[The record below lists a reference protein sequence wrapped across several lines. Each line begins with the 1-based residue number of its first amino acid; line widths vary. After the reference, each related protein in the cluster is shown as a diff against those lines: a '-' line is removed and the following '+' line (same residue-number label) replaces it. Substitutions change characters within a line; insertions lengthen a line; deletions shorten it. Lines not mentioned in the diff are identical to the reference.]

1 MRRLVAEMPVLLPFG
16 PLQAPTTSLHITNET
31 ATHEISPPPF
41 PLAGQPDLVRAAQ
54 KDDVYSIALADGAHD
69 AARRVLG
76 PAGASRWSA
85 EVSAAARLL
94 YHGAT
99 TGGGGASGGGRLGP
113 LGAGGGIPTPGEEYC
128 DLMQVT
134 SSGAPPGLVR
144 RWFLVLLKSLGP
156 YAAVAAERARRR
168 RREER
173 EEQQQRGAGAGE
185 EEEEEARTRSPSSSS
200 APPPAAAAVSA
211 PPFLSSSALSR
222 LGGRARSAA
231 SRLPALA
238 RSLAD
243 AAAEHSTSDHA
254 ARLHLAL
261 FYLHGVY
268 YHWPA
273 RAAGVRFAFAGRPDA
288 SGSAAGPSLN
298 SSGARGRP
306 TYSVLGVFLAAQLAV
321 AGGSAALRARSR
333 ALDAAAAE
341 RGRAAIE
348 ELAAR
353 EAGGRGGGGEGGGG
367 GGGGSAGGA
376 SPPSAS
382 AAATTAAIL
391 SAAAAHAVVLSDDGT
406 LAQLCEEGERGGR
419 GAGAGEGGEEGPPPR
434 ATSRCAL
441 CLGRRRFPTSTPCG
455 HVFCWACVAEW
466 GTAYK
471 RECPLCR
478 AGFELRELV
487 RVVGADF

>member
-1 MRRLVAEMPVLLPFG
+1 ML
-16 PLQAPTTSLHITNET
+16 
-31 ATHEISPPPF
+31 PPF

-54 KDDVYSIALADGAHD
+54 KDDAYSLALADGAHD

-76 PAGASRWSA
+76 PAGAARWSA

-99 TGGGGASGGGRLGP
+99 TGGGGFGGGDGSFNFLGVG
-113 LGAGGGIPTPGEEYC
+113 GAVGGFGGGIPTPGEEYC

-134 SSGAPPGLVR
+134 ASGAPPGFLR
-144 RWFLVLLKSLGP
+144 RWALVLLKSLGP

-173 EEQQQRGAGAGE
+173 EERGE
-185 EEEEEARTRSPSSSS
+185 EEEREEAQQAPPSSSE
-200 APPPAAAAVSA
+200 PAAAAARPS
-211 PPFLSSSALSR
+211 PGSALPLLLPR
-222 LGGRARSAA
+222 LRDRARAAA

-243 AAAEHSTSDHA
+243 AAADSGAATSDAA

-261 FYLHGVY
+261 FYLYGVY

-273 RAAGVRFAFAGRPDA
+273 RVAGVRFAFAGRPDA
-288 SGSAAGPSLN
+288 AAGAAGSNLTPN
-298 SSGARGRP
+298 GTRGRP
-306 TYSVLGVFLAAQLAV
+306 TYSVLGVFLMAQLAV
-321 AGGSAALRARSR
+321 AGGSAALRARAR
-333 ALDAAAAE
+333 ARDAAAAE

-353 EAGGRGGGGEGGGG
+353 EAGSRGGGGVGRRNGSGGEIDDDDDGGGE
-367 GGGGSAGGA
+367 A
-376 SPPSAS
+376 SPSSSQSQSAAAS

-391 SAAAAHAVVLSDDGT
+391 SAAATHAVVLSDDGT
-406 LAQLCEEGERGGR
+406 VAQLREREAAGR
-419 GAGAGEGGEEGPPPR
+419 GAAAAAAAGEAAAEQHPP
-434 ATSRCAL
+434 AAAAASRCAL
-441 CLGRRRFPTSTPCG
+441 CLGRREFPTATPCG
-455 HVFCWACVAEW
+455 HVFCWRCVAEW
-466 GTAYK
+466 GTSYK